1 MHREFEAAA
10 KQQIT
15 GTGNVEEY
23 LSYILRLWREDK
35 PGSRW
40 LSSLQN
46 PISGE
51 RIGFAD
57 MDELFEFLRKKTRQ
71 GETRH
76 RDSDSEEVTDENT
89 IDNSAI
95 RD

>member
-1 MHREFEAAA
+1 MP
-10 KQQIT
+10 
-15 GTGNVEEY
+15 EEY
-23 LSYILRLWREDK
+23 LSYVLRLWCEGK

-46 PISGE
+46 PITGE

-71 GETRH
+71 GDTFQ
-76 RDSDSEEVTDENT
+76 RDNDTEEVKDQKLNDYPT
-89 IDNSAI
+89 ICD
-95 RD
+95 

>member
-1 MHREFEAAA
+1 MD
-10 KQQIT
+10 QQIT

-23 LSYILRLWREDK
+23 LSYILRLWREVK

-46 PISGE
+46 PITGE

-57 MDELFEFLRKKTRQ
+57 MDELFAFLRQKTRQ
-71 GETRH
+71 GDTFH
-76 RDSDSEEVTDENT
+76 RDNDSEEGTDQNS
-89 IDNSAI
+89 IDNSTI